1 MADMVRQPRSAR
13 NEKTLTTEPG
23 AICICSACASL
34 TLPLAEELL
43 FDMYHSHRAA
53 SHEEN
58 REAKEEGG
66 RGGGGRQEKGGAGEQ
81 GVGQSQRM
89 TSGGQSRF

>member
-1 MADMVRQPRSAR
+1 MADMVRQRRTAR
-13 NEKTLTTEPG
+13 NEKTLTTEPR

-43 FDMYHSHRAA
+43 FDMYHSHRAV
-53 SHEEN
+53 SQEEN

-66 RGGGGRQEKGGAGEQ
+66 RGGGRQEEE
-81 GVGQSQRM
+81 
-89 TSGGQSRF
+89 GGQENEESVKARG

>member
-1 MADMVRQPRSAR
+1 MADMVRQRRAARS
-13 NEKTLTTEPG
+13 EKTLTTEPG

-66 RGGGGRQEKGGAGEQ
+66 RGGGGGRQEKKGGM
-81 GVGQSQRM
+81 R
-89 TSGGQSRF
+89 SRSKPEDDERQPI

>member
-1 MADMVRQPRSAR
+1 MADMVRQRRAAR

-66 RGGGGRQEKGGAGEQ
+66 RGGRQEKGGGQ
-81 GVGQSQRM
+81 GNEESVKARG
-89 TSGGQSRF
+89 